1 MAKSA
6 QPALSQERLN
16 FLIAMNTNSKVVQP
30 LGIFGSWRP
39 CLYGGLFAMFWA
51 VMLLSLYQGG
61 HWLVETNG
69 VPVYTD
75 FTNAFAAG
83 LHALHSDMA
92 ALYIPAESLRAQDAL
107 VGAGNSFHS
116 TWPYPPT
123 FFLVLAPLA
132 ILPYVVAFLTWNGA
146 TLLAYIAV
154 VYFIVRRPPAI
165 ALVLASP
172 FTLMNIVVGQMGFL
186 TASLLGSSML
196 FLERRPWMAGVF
208 IGCLTYKPQFGI
220 LLPLA
225 LAAFR
230 QWRAFASAFA
240 TTALLVGASITMFGI
255 GSWEAFPRELFA
267 QASLNLSADPEL
279 TNPLF
284 SQRDYWVGLQTA
296 YGLIRT
302 LGGSA
307 GLAWFAQGI
316 ATCAA
321 ATTVWFIWRS
331 PARYPL
337 KAATL
342 SAAALV
348 ATPYAH
354 AYDLVAIAIPVAF
367 LVRDQISMGLLRGEQ
382 TILLAL
388 FGVSLASNRA
398 DFLPLG
404 PILLIALLGVILY
417 RVVYYDRH
425 SANGVSAHLQG
436 SKPGHCH
443 RVNRPAAKCL
453 VGRRCDR

>member
-1 MAKSA
+1 MS
-6 QPALSQERLN
+6 
-16 FLIAMNTNSKVVQP
+16 TNNELVQP
-30 LGIFGSWRP
+30 LGIFASWR
-39 CLYGGLFAMFWA
+39 LYVYGGVFALLWA

-61 HWLVETNG
+61 HWLVDNEG
-69 VPVYTD
+69 VPIYTD
-75 FTNAFAAG
+75 FTNAFTAG
-83 LHALHSDMA
+83 LHALHGDTA

-123 FFLVLAPLA
+123 FFLILALLA
-132 ILPYVVAFLTWNGA
+132 ILPYVTAFLTWNVV
-146 TLLAYIAV
+146 TLLAYVAV

-186 TASLLGSSML
+186 TASLLGLSML
-196 FLERRPWMAGVF
+196 FLERWPGIAGIFV
-208 IGCLTYKPQFGI
+208 GCLTYKPQFGI
-220 LLPLA
+220 LIPLA

-230 QWRAFASAFA
+230 QWRAFASAIA
-240 TTALLVGASITMFGI
+240 TTALLVGASIAVFGT
-255 GSWEAFPRELFA
+255 GSWEAFPRELFS

-279 TNPLF
+279 INPLF
-284 SQRDYWVGLQTA
+284 SQRDYWVGLQTT

-302 LGGSA
+302 LGGNA
-307 GLAWFAQGI
+307 ALAWFAQGI
-316 ATCAA
+316 TTCAA
-321 ATTVWFIWRS
+321 AIIVWLVWRS
-331 PARYPL
+331 RVVSYAL

-342 SAAALV
+342 SAAALL

-367 LVRDQISMGLLRGEQ
+367 LVRDQISIGLLRGEQ

-388 FGVSLASNRA
+388 FGVSFTSNCA

-404 PILLIALLGVILY
+404 PIVLIALLGLILY
-417 RVVYYDRH
+417 RMVYHNRH
-425 SANGVSAHLQG
+425 SAVEEAADLQG
-436 SKPGHCH
+436 IKPLIAI
-443 RVNRPAAKCL
+443 RSTDLR
-453 VGRRCDR
+453 

>member
-1 MAKSA
+1 M
-6 QPALSQERLN
+6 
-16 FLIAMNTNSKVVQP
+16 QP
-30 LGIFGSWRP
+30 LGIFVSWRLS
-39 CLYGGLFAMFWA
+39 LYGGLFAVLWA
-51 VMLLSLYQGG
+51 VMLLSLYQGE
-61 HWLVETNG
+61 HWLVKKNG

-75 FTNAFAAG
+75 FTNTFAAG
-83 LHALHSDMA
+83 LHALHNDTE
-92 ALYIPAESLRAQDAL
+92 ALYIPAESLIAQDAL

-132 ILPYVVAFLTWNGA
+132 ILPYLLAFLTWNVA
-146 TLLAYIAV
+146 TLLAHIAV
-154 VYFIVRRPPAI
+154 VYLIVRRPPAI

-172 FTLMNIVVGQMGFL
+172 FTFMNIVVGQMGFL

-196 FLERRPWMAGVF
+196 FLERRPGMAGVF

-220 LLPLA
+220 LFPLA

-230 QWRAFASAFA
+230 QWRALASAIA
-240 TTALLVGASITMFGI
+240 TTALLVGASIMIFGT

-279 TNPLF
+279 MNPLF

-316 ATCAA
+316 TTCAA
-321 ATTVWFIWRS
+321 ASTVGFIWRS

-354 AYDLVAIAIPVAF
+354 AYDLVAIAIPIAF

-382 TILLAL
+382 TTLFAL
-388 FGVSLASNRA
+388 FGVSLASNCA
-398 DFLPLG
+398 DLLPLG
-404 PILLIALLGVILY
+404 PIVLIALLGVILH
-417 RVVYYDRH
+417 RVVYHDRQ
-425 SANGVSAHLQG
+425 SAIGVAAHLQG
-436 SKPGHCH
+436 NQASHCH
-443 RVNRPAAKCL
+443 QVNRPAANS
-453 VGRRCDR
+453 

>member
-1 MAKSA
+1 MT
-6 QPALSQERLN
+6 
-16 FLIAMNTNSKVVQP
+16 MNSKLVQP
-30 LGIFGSWRP
+30 LGIFASWRLY
-39 CLYGGLFAMFWA
+39 LYGGAFAVLWA
-51 VMLLSLYQGG
+51 LMLVSLYQGG
-61 HWLVETNG
+61 HWLVDKNG

-83 LHALHSDMA
+83 LHALHGDTA

-123 FFLVLAPLA
+123 FFLILAPLA
-132 ILPYVVAFLTWNGA
+132 ILPYAIAFLTWNGA

-196 FLERRPWMAGVF
+196 FLERRPGMAGVF

-220 LLPLA
+220 LFPLA

-230 QWRAFASAFA
+230 QWRALASAIV
-240 TTALLVGASITMFGI
+240 TTALLFGASITLFGI
-255 GSWEAFPRELFA
+255 GSWEAFPRELFT
-267 QASLNLSADPEL
+267 QASLKISADPEL
-279 TNPLF
+279 ISPLF

-302 LGGSA
+302 LGGGA
-307 GLAWFAQGI
+307 ALAWFTQAI
-316 ATCAA
+316 TTCAA
-321 ATTVWFIWRS
+321 AVIVWLVWRS
-331 PARYPL
+331 PASYSL

-367 LVRDQISMGLLRGEQ
+367 LVRDQIRVGLLRGEQ
-382 TILLAL
+382 TILLTL
-388 FGVSLASNRA
+388 FGVSLVSNNA
-398 DFLPLG
+398 DFLP
-404 PILLIALLGVILY
+404 IVLIALLCLILS
-417 RVVYYDRH
+417 RIVYYDRH
-425 SANGVSAHLQG
+425 SGVGASRRSARNQF
-436 SKPGHCH
+436 PGCH
-443 RVNRPAAKCL
+443 QL
-453 VGRRCDR
+453 D

>member
-1 MAKSA
+1 MGRDAAELVSGR
-6 QPALSQERLN
+6 ALACE
-16 FLIAMNTNSKVVQP
+16 K
-30 LGIFGSWRP
+30 
-39 CLYGGLFAMFWA
+39 
-51 VMLLSLYQGG
+51 
-61 HWLVETNG
+61 NG

-75 FTNAFAAG
+75 FTNTFAAG
-83 LHALHSDMA
+83 LLALHNDTE
-92 ALYIPAESLRAQDAL
+92 ALYIPAESLIAQDAL

-132 ILPYVVAFLTWNGA
+132 ILPYLLAFLTWNVA
-146 TLLAYIAV
+146 TLLAHIAV
-154 VYFIVRRPPAI
+154 VYLIVRRPPAI

-172 FTLMNIVVGQMGFL
+172 FTFMNIVVGQMGFL
-186 TASLLGSSML
+186 TASLLGSSMV
-196 FLERRPWMAGVF
+196 FLERRPGMAGVF
-208 IGCLTYKPQFGI
+208 IGCLTYKP
-220 LLPLA
+220 
-225 LAAFR
+225 
-230 QWRAFASAFA
+230 
-240 TTALLVGASITMFGI
+240 ALLVGASIMIFGT

-279 TNPLF
+279 MNPLF

-316 ATCAA
+316 TTCAA
-321 ATTVWFIWRS
+321 ASTVGFIWRS

-354 AYDLVAIAIPVAF
+354 AYDLVAIAIPIAF

-382 TILLAL
+382 TTLFAL
-388 FGVSLASNRA
+388 FGVSLASNCA
-398 DFLPLG
+398 DLLPLG
-404 PILLIALLGVILY
+404 PIVLIALLGVILH
-417 RVVYYDRH
+417 RVVYHDRQ
-425 SANGVSAHLQG
+425 SAIGVAAHLQG
-436 SKPGHCH
+436 NQASHCH
-443 RVNRPAAKCL
+443 QVNRPAANS
-453 VGRRCDR
+453 

>member
-1 MAKSA
+1 VTEAV
-6 QPALSQERLN
+6 SQERLN
-16 FLIAMNTNSKVVQP
+16 FPVAMDTNSKLVQP
-30 LGIFGSWRP
+30 LGIFASWRL
-39 CLYGGLFAMFWA
+39 CLYGGLFAVLWA
-51 VMLLSLYQGG
+51 VMLLSLYQGE
-61 HWLVETNG
+61 HWLVKKNG

-75 FTNAFAAG
+75 FTNTFAAG
-83 LHALHSDMA
+83 LHALHKDTE
-92 ALYIPAESLRAQDAL
+92 ALYIPAESLIAQDAL

-132 ILPYVVAFLTWNGA
+132 ILPYLLAFLTWNVA

-172 FTLMNIVVGQMGFL
+172 FTFMNIVVGQMGFL

-196 FLERRPWMAGVF
+196 FLERRPGMAGVL

-225 LAAFR
+225 LAASR
-230 QWRAFASAFA
+230 QWRALVSAIA
-240 TTALLVGASITMFGI
+240 TTALLVGASITIFGA

-279 TNPLF
+279 INPLF

-316 ATCAA
+316 TTCAA
-321 ATTVWFIWRS
+321 ASIVWFIWRS

-354 AYDLVAIAIPVAF
+354 AYDLVAIAIPIAF
-367 LVRDQISMGLLRGEQ
+367 LVRDQIGMGLIRGEQ

-388 FGVSLASNRA
+388 FGVSLGSNCA

-404 PILLIALLGVILY
+404 PIVLIALLGVILY
-417 RVVYYDRH
+417 RVVHQDRQ
-425 SANGVSAHLQG
+425 SAIRVAAHCKG
-436 SKPGHCH
+436 IKPLIVI
-443 RVNRPAAKCL
+443 R
-453 VGRRCDR
+453 

>member
-1 MAKSA
+1 VNRNDK
-6 QPALSQERLN
+6 L
-16 FLIAMNTNSKVVQP
+16 VQP
-30 LGIFGSWRP
+30 LGVFASRR
-39 CLYGGLFAMFWA
+39 LYVYGGAFAVLWA
-51 VMLLSLYQGG
+51 ITLLNSYLGE
-61 HWLVETNG
+61 HWLVDNNG

-83 LHALHSDMA
+83 LHALRSDTA
-92 ALYIPAESLRAQDAL
+92 TLYIPAEALKAQDAL

-123 FFLVLAPLA
+123 FFLILAPLA
-132 ILPYVVAFLTWNGA
+132 ILPYVIAFLAWNA
-146 TLLAYIAV
+146 VTLLAYIAV

-172 FTLMNIVVGQMGFL
+172 FTVMNIMVGQMGFL
-186 TASLLGSSML
+186 TASLLGASML
-196 FLERRPWMAGVF
+196 FLDRRPGIAGLF

-230 QWRAFASAFA
+230 QWKAFTSTIG
-240 TTALLVGASITMFGI
+240 TTALLIAASITAFGI
-255 GSWEAFPRELFA
+255 ESWEAFPRELFE

-279 TNPLF
+279 INPRF
-284 SQRDYWVGLQTA
+284 SQRDYWVGLQTI

-302 LGGSA
+302 LGGNA
-307 GLAWFAQGI
+307 APAWFAQGI
-316 ATCAA
+316 TTCAA
-321 ATTVWFIWRS
+321 AIIVWLVWRS
-331 PARYPL
+331 PARYSL

-367 LVRDQISMGLLRGEQ
+367 LARDQIAVGLLRGEQ

-388 FGVSLASNRA
+388 FGISLASNRA

-404 PILLIALLGVILY
+404 PIVLIVLLGLILR
-417 RVVYYDRH
+417 RVVYCDRH
-425 SANGVSAHLQG
+425 STVGLAADLQ
-436 SKPGHCH
+436 
-443 RVNRPAAKCL
+443 AAKPL
-453 VGRRCDR
+453 IAAR